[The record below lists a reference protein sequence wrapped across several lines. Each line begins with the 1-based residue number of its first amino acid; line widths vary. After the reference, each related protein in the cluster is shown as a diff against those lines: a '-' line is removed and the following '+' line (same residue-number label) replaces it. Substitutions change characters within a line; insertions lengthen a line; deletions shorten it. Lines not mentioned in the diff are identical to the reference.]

1 MEESENGKFLG
12 RPKRF
17 ENRHVMFEKEDPDG
31 DITAVKF
38 KADSTST
45 GCWDLGDP
53 EPSQPSALRRARKMT
68 VTTDIVGQVKA
79 ITTVLEQPCSIAD
92 TFKDEARLVFIRDT
106 SRVEEFGRFE
116 GQLDDW
122 TLRNFNVSTRETT

>member
-1 MEESENGKFLG
+1 LQGLEVQNEEDFVEESENGKFLG

-68 VTTDIVGQVKA
+68 VATA
-79 ITTVLEQPCSIAD
+79 
-92 TFKDEARLVFIRDT
+92 
-106 SRVEEFGRFE
+106 
-116 GQLDDW
+116 
-122 TLRNFNVSTRETT
+122 TLILLL